1 MDERHKTGKG
11 QGYMDV
17 YRSPMEKIL
26 QQQENDSVITNP
38 KEPAKTLLRKIVYR
52 RDYWWAKIK
61 KLFT

>member
-1 MDERHKTGKG
+1 
-11 QGYMDV
+11 MDV

-38 KEPAKTLLRKIVYR
+38 NEPAKTLLRKLIYR

-61 KLFT
+61 RLFK